1 MYLSPDS
8 RNGRLLDDGLLIIG
22 GILCNFSDFF
32 PPVLQTIDPT
42 RVYVLGGVVDE
53 SVDKVTDII
62 YIMLGL
68 STFCTSAVW

>member
-1 MYLSPDS
+1 MVDS
-8 RNGRLLDDGLLIIG
+8 WMADCSSLVA
-22 GILCNFSDFF
+22 FYETSVTFF

-62 YIMLGL
+62 I
-68 STFCTSAVW
+68 SCWV